1 MSYYIFIQ
9 SPNLLPRLFNLATR
23 KGSFFYVNFGKKFSL
38 FKILLKK
45 DYLPVKNNPNIRL
58 VSMKTITTP
67 VVILFN
73 PASAPF

>member
-23 KGSFFYVNFGKKFSL
+23 KGSFFLCQFWKEIFIIKNF
-38 FKILLKK
+38 IKK

-58 VSMKTITTP
+58 VSIKTTTTP